1 MISIPAVCAFE
12 LFWNPKLLDVK
23 AYVGFG
29 LSGYCVVTIL
39 LTLINLRIKLINFI
53 KAIFI
58 MDSILISLSIL
69 SVAFIGMM
77 KYLDR
82 NKWEMKSV

>member
-1 MISIPAVCAFE
+1 MISIPAVCVFE
-12 LFWNPKLLDVK
+12 IFWNPKRLDVK

-29 LSGYCVVTIL
+29 ISGYCAVAIL
-39 LTLINLRIKLINFI
+39 LTVINLRIKFINFI

-82 NKWEMKSV
+82 NKW